1 MTPGHPVAR
10 LREAPSAS
18 SARALSLAC
27 GSWGHLREPSLLPN
41 PGEATHNAP
50 LGATLTT
57 SAPPLPQLQCPCQL
71 CTPSSSACAQLN
83 ARRQHPQNAGR
94 CPKPRHITRAG
105 AQSMALGKAAS
116 PHQGSLLGEQELL
129 LPPGGVHAAQAL
141 GRVA

>member
-27 GSWGHLREPSLLPN
+27 GSWGRLSEPSLLPN
-41 PGEATHNAP
+41 PGEATHNTP

-57 SAPPLPQLQCPCQL
+57 SAPPLPQLPVPLPAVHPLEL
-71 CTPSSSACAQLN
+71 CVRPAQRTPAAPTK
-83 ARRQHPQNAGR
+83 RRPV
-94 CPKPRHITRAG
+94 PKPRHIARAG